1 MLMESIAQLLRQCGF
16 RSNLLMS
23 CEVMLMSME
32 NVTIAWICGGLAV
45 LVGFIKGVKFLKKS
59 IKDFISEL
67 LKEQF
72 GVINGSLA
80 SLQTKIDAVDMGTTK
95 NFLVARISDVEK
107 GSDLDEIAR
116 ERFWEQYEHYCSI
129 GGNSYIRVKVE
140 QLKAD
145 GRL

>member
-1 MLMESIAQLLRQCGF
+1 
-16 RSNLLMS
+16 
-23 CEVMLMSME
+23 MSME

-45 LVGFIKGVKFLKKS
+45 LVGFIKGVQFLKKS

-107 GSDLDEIAR
+107 GSELDEIAR

-140 QLKAD
+140 QLRTD
-145 GRL
+145 GKL